1 MTLRVIRVRTAS
13 VWTAS
18 FWTASFAAIVLVFAA
33 AVADAQPNCE
43 AVPRGPERTDC
54 YLALSQL
61 YRAQSNL
68 AADKAR
74 AQSDA
79 AWYRAITGTDPVK
92 PKVRRRR

>member
-1 MTLRVIRVRTAS
+1 MTLRVISVRTAS

-18 FWTASFAAIVLVFAA
+18 FAAILLVFAA

-54 YLALSQL
+54 YLALSQF

-68 AADKAR
+68 AADRAL

-79 AWYRAITGTDPVK
+79 AWYRAITGTDP
-92 PKVRRRR
+92 PKQKTRRRR